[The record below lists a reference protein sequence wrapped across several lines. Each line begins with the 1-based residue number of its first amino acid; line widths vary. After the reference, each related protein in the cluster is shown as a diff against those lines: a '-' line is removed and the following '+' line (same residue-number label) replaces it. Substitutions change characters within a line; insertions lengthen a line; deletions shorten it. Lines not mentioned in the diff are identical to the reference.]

1 MLLTNLKLDQQAETP
16 LYAQIIESIKNQLY
30 HNQIA
35 AGDRLPSVRKL
46 AAALQ
51 ISRTT
56 VESAYNQLVADG
68 YLQNE
73 PKRGYFAAALA
84 GLRQHS
90 DAPVTQ
96 SIEPPAVRYNFA
108 NNYIDPA
115 AFPAELWRRYLNR
128 ALKNKDLL
136 AGYGEPQ
143 GETALRRTLAKYS
156 AAARGVI
163 CAPEQ
168 IVIGAGV
175 QSLLQIL
182 IDILQPDIT
191 AIALEA
197 PGFAQAERLFTS
209 HGWQVRHFST
219 ERLEASLPQLLYIS
233 PSNPYKG
240 RSLSPQQ
247 RLALLRWAAQ
257 QRAYLLEDDYNG
269 EFRYFGRPVSSLQGM
284 SDGNTVIYL
293 GSFSRLLL
301 PSLRISYMVLPPL
314 LVERYRQLGH
324 LYNQTSSTIEQLA
337 LADFIAA
344 GALRRHVKRLRK
356 LYSNKNTLLRQAL
369 TEIFGSRIIV
379 RAYES
384 GLHLRLAVD
393 TGLTAEELAAQA
405 LQKGVR
411 ILPVYDSNGTLPEI
425 LLSFAGIQENEI
437 HPAMLQLKKA
447 WF

>member
-1 MLLTNLKLDQQAETP
+1 MLLTNLKLDQQAGTP
-16 LYAQIIESIKNQLY
+16 LYTQIIEAIKNQLY
-30 HNQIA
+30 HDQIA

-128 ALKNKDLL
+128 ALKNKNLL

-437 HPAMLQLKKA
+437 RPALLQLKKA

>member
-1 MLLTNLKLDQQAETP
+1 MLLTNLKLDQQAGTP
-16 LYAQIIESIKNQLY
+16 LYTQIIEAIKNQLY
-30 HNQIA
+30 HDQIA

-128 ALKNKDLL
+128 ALKNKNLL

-168 IVIGAGV
+168 IVIGASV

-437 HPAMLQLKKA
+437 RPALLQLKKA

>member
-1 MLLTNLKLDQQAETP
+1 MLLTNLKLDQQAGTP
-16 LYAQIIESIKNQLY
+16 LYTQIIEAIKNQLY
-30 HNQIA
+30 HDQIA

-128 ALKNKDLL
+128 ALKNKNLL

-437 HPAMLQLKKA
+437 RPALLQLKKT

>member
-16 LYAQIIESIKNQLY
+16 LYTQIIEAIKNQLY
-30 HNQIA
+30 HDQIA

-393 TGLTAEELAAQA
+393 TGLTAEELAAQS

-437 HPAMLQLKKA
+437 RPAMLQLKKA